1 MGYFIDVLLSIP
13 IGVLYDLIIQKGI
26 DMVVM
31 DMEYDEKIQKS
42 LIIAFIGSVVGY
54 ILALSVFDYG
64 SQYENRAVK
73 YGMFFGATLLM
84 LNSIIF
90 NWTVLSN
97 DTKLI
102 LMGFVFVFMVAM
114 AYRHATNS
122 VKPIR
127 KIKGKIEK

>member
-64 SQYENRAVK
+64 SQYGNRAVK

-114 AYRHATNS
+114 AYRHATNN
-122 VKPIR
+122 VQNR
-127 KIKGKIEK
+127 KLKNK